1 MHRTNL
7 LLSDENILLSQF
19 STRLAVMSSTK
30 RTSLTVGQKIRVT
43 IEKVA
48 HGGHFIARYE
58 GAVIFVRHGIPGEE
72 CDIEITSTGS
82 SFNRA
87 DVIEVIS
94 PSSDRVSA
102 PCRFAHRSGC
112 GGCDFQHISLSRQR
126 NLKSDV
132 ITEQFARIA
141 KMDIEVLVEEV
152 SGPLGWRTRCAA
164 VTTKAGALGF
174 YQARSHKII
183 PVDDCRILVPEMKFS
198 ELAKRGAKG
207 DQRIEITISNTGER
221 TIATA
226 LSGDE
231 SPLRISDG
239 PDTAH
244 YTVGENSFEVSQ
256 KSFWQS
262 HKDAPR
268 VLTDAV
274 LLYAQLR
281 EGDHVLDLY
290 GGVGLFAASFLTAI
304 GESGSV
310 DIVEGSK
317 SATADAARNF
327 AGKENVHIYTGDV
340 ARLITR
346 FSSADVIVLDP
357 PREGAGKDV
366 IGHCAQLKPRA
377 IVYVACDPA
386 ALARDTG
393 YLRDAGYQLESMRAF
408 DLFPMTH
415 HIESVAKFVPHKV
428 S

>member
-1 MHRTNL
+1 
-7 LLSDENILLSQF
+7 
-19 STRLAVMSSTK
+19 MSSVK
-30 RTSLTVGQKIRVT
+30 RTTLEVGQIIRVV

-48 HGGHFIARYE
+48 HGGHFIARHE

-72 CDIEITSTGS
+72 CEIEITSTGS

-87 DVIEVIS
+87 DVVQVFS
-94 PSSDRVSA
+94 PSEDRVSA
-102 PCRFAHRSGC
+102 PCRFAHRNGC
-112 GGCDFQHISLSRQR
+112 GGCDFQHISLPRQR
-126 NLKSDV
+126 LLKSDV

-141 KMDIEVLVEEV
+141 KMEVDIEVEEV
-152 SGPLGWRTRCAA
+152 AGPLGWRTRCAA

-183 PVDDCRILVPEMKFS
+183 PVDDCRILVPEMRYS
-198 ELAKRGAKG
+198 ELAQRGAKG
-207 DQRIEITISNTGER
+207 DQRVEISMSSAGER

-226 LSGDE
+226 NSRDE

-239 PDTAH
+239 PDIAH
-244 YTVGENSFEVSQ
+244 YKVGENSFEVSQ

-268 VLTDAV
+268 VLTEAV
-274 LLYAQLR
+274 LHYAQLR

-290 GGVGLFAASFLTAI
+290 GGVGLFAASFLRFI
-304 GESGSV
+304 GSSGSV

-340 ARLITR
+340 SRLITR
-346 FSSADVIVLDP
+346 FTSADVIVLDP
-357 PREGAGKDV
+357 PREGAGKEV
-366 IGHCAQLKPRA
+366 TSQCAQLKART

-386 ALARDTG
+386 ALARDTA
-393 YLRDAGYQLESMRAF
+393 YLRDVGYELDELRAF

-415 HIESVAKFVPHKV
+415 HIEAIAKFVPTKV